1 MTVLGMVGGRFATRI
16 EEYGKP
22 FRVFLRRS
30 FGFLEFEE
38 ATEEEEERREEES
51 QKHIVLCNVLM
62 GGGE

>member
-38 ATEEEEERREEES
+38 ATEEEEERREES